1 MSFDPSWSSKDLAHA
16 LCDVLVAKNQL
27 KDKPAFI
34 REDREAKIAGIFQ
47 SLELDGQKMSQFDNP
62 GPLEMIVRKGT
73 SGEAWVQQ
81 VIDALIG
88 MLPKEAAAAAKKM
101 NMDDTTK
108 EELAAA
114 KEKSA
119 QRRERLQETEGENR
133 PPPPPSRE
141 GEPREG
147 GRGGREPR
155 EGGGGRVPGN
165 RDREHPRESKMDT
178 STMECYN
185 CGGMGHSSRDCPEP
199 RKEKGKGKSKGREQ
213 QQCFNCKGFGHRSRD
228 CPEPPDEELVRQRL
242 AARAEKEREARES
255 VAAKA

>member
-1 MSFDPSWSSKDLAHA
+1 MSTFDPAWSSKDLAHA
-16 LCDVLVAKNQL
+16 LCDVLVATKQL

-47 SLELDGQKMSQFDNP
+47 SLELDGQKMSTFDNP

-81 VIDALIG
+81 VIDVLVG
-88 MLPKEAAAAAKKM
+88 MLPKEAATATKKM
-101 NMDDTTK
+101 GMDENTK

-119 QRRERLQETEGENR
+119 QRRERLQEGEENK
-133 PPPPPSRE
+133 PPAPPVARDGESRE
-141 GEPREG
+141 PRAG
-147 GRGGREPR
+147 GGREGR
-155 EGGGGRVPGN
+155 MTGG
-165 RDREHPRESKMDT
+165 RDREQQPRESKMDT

-242 AARAEKEREARES
+242 AAKAEKERDVSTSA
-255 VAAKA
+255 